1 MADDVNLLRI
11 IGQIYDAAA
20 DPSAFGGLSKE
31 IAREFACD
39 TSLLYVVQNP
49 KAKSTDLLLSAT
61 DNFDDWAHSSYTG
74 YYRQRDVWGAG
85 VLKVAAG
92 RPGHGVFHGQK
103 LLDTN
108 TLLRSEIYSDWY
120 RKVGIF
126 HTFLGLFPISNDLGI
141 VTINRPAA
149 AKAFDQRDEARLGVL
164 VPHLQRAVQ
173 IHQRL
178 SIAEQQRAL
187 TFEMLERL
195 TLGIFVLGADA
206 RVIFANAIAQRNLQP
221 GASLQLRRG
230 CLRLRHPAQQ
240 GRFEKAVHDAALTSV
255 GQGTSAGGFV
265 AVRRP
270 EGPPLSLLISPYR
283 VSLAGRAH
291 PRPSALL
298 IFADPDTS
306 TRAPE
311 QILAQMF
318 GLAPAEARLVSALV
332 AGQTMADYAD
342 GIGISTNTVKTQM
355 RQIFYKTG
363 CNRQTDVIRAALAN
377 PLIKLASAD
386 YAATSGSNEA
396 GR

>member
-1 MADDVNLLRI
+1 MTDDVNLLRI
-11 IGQIYDAAA
+11 IGYIYDAAA
-20 DPSAFGGLSKE
+20 DPSAFGRLSNE
-31 IAREFACD
+31 IAREFGCG

-85 VLKVAAG
+85 ILKAAAG
-92 RPGHGVFHGQK
+92 MLGPGVFHGQK
-103 LLDTN
+103 MLDTN

-120 RKVGIF
+120 SKVGIF
-126 HTFLGLFPISNDLGI
+126 HAFAGLFPVSNDLGV

-149 AKAFDQRDEARLGVL
+149 AKAFDQRDEARLGIL

-195 TLGIFVLGADA
+195 TLGIFVVEADA
-206 RVIFANAIAQRNLQP
+206 RVIFANAVAQRNLQP
-221 GASLQLRRG
+221 GASLRLHHG

-240 GRFEKAVHDAALTSV
+240 RRFEKTVRDAALTSV
-255 GQGTSAGGFV
+255 GQGTSAGGFI
-265 AVRRP
+265 AVPRP
-270 EGPPLSLLISPYR
+270 EGPALSLLISPYR
-283 VSLAGRAH
+283 VSLSERAY
-291 PRPSALL
+291 PRPAALL

-306 TRAPE
+306 GDAPE
-311 QILAQMF
+311 RVLAQMF

-342 GIGISTNTVKTQM
+342 AVGISTNTAKTQM

-363 CNRQTDVIRAALAN
+363 YHRQTDVIRAALAN
-377 PLIKLASAD
+377 PLIKLAGAG
-386 YAATSGSNEA
+386 YASTSGSKEVDK
-396 GR
+396 